1 MRAIEARVSRRQ
13 GPQTAPANPLSQRP
27 VLRPLAH
34 LAALAAIIAAFLAP
48 ASAWGAAGDPPGG
61 WQASYYPNRSLQ
73 GAPVLTRSDPAID
86 FDWGA
91 GAPGPGLPADDFS
104 VRWTADVPFAT
115 SCRGVRLVSNDGM
128 RVSVAGRE
136 VLSFWFDQFPSE
148 RVTSLCPGPGTH
160 SVPWSTTRAPAPARA
175 LFQLEAQ
182 APPPGATATR
192 APTFTPSPAPTV
204 SPPAGPGG
212 LNGQYFSGRGLGSP
226 VLTRSDPA
234 IDFDW
239 GAGAPGP
246 GLPADDFSVR
256 WTGEVLAETAGPY
269 TFTVTSNDGARL
281 WVAGQPLVD
290 VWTDGV
296 HDSSGTVQLDA
307 GRWYP
312 LTLEYFEGLGTAR
325 VRLAYTPPGGPPQTV
340 PSARLRGTAA
350 PPGPGSPTATR
361 TPTAAPTAAPTQ
373 APPPTAT
380 AAGPAGA
387 PTGAPTLLSR
397 HEIRGPLPEARNLVY
412 RPRQFGAGL
421 AVDDASWGDQRVD
434 NPGPYAGWDV
444 LAIRTRGSPAS
455 PTAPTGSS
463 WASTAPP
470 AWPSSGAAARY
481 PPAGSAAGSR
491 GRTWWSTAPRCLPTP
506 AAWGPARSSWGAS
519 TTPAP
524 SPGPTPPAIPTGCS
538 SPRRT
543 AGPPPPRPCPPAGRP
558 LAPTR
563 PAPPGCTTST
573 APPARTTG
581 ATPPGTPRSTPST
594 GATSATTTAPIRP
607 ASRPPTAPS
616 TATPR
621 PPPGRTSPTPDSRA
635 TSSTT
640 AGAGAGCSAS
650 TSAPPASTA
659 PASASTTSAW
669 RWPPP
674 AAGRC
679 WPICTSWATS
689 ARRWPTPTG
698 SP

>member
-1 MRAIEARVSRRQ
+1 MLVRTIEARVSRRQ
-13 GPQTAPANPLSQRP
+13 APADGSGEP
-27 VLRPLAH
+27 
-34 LAALAAIIAAFLAP
+34 AFATP
-48 ASAWGAAGDPPGG
+48 GAAPSGPPRRPGG
-61 WQASYYPNRSLQ
+61 ASSPPSWPPRAPGGPPATPQAARQASYYPNRSLQ
-73 GAPVLTRSDPAID
+73 GAPALTRSDPAID

-160 SVPWSTTRAPAPARA
+160 TVTVEYYEGAGTARA

-192 APTFTPSPAPTV
+192 TPTFTPSPAPTV

-212 LNGQYFSGRGLGSP
+212 LNGQYFSGRDLGSP

-256 WTGEVLAETAGPY
+256 WTGEVLAETAGLY

-380 AAGPAGA
+380 AAGPGA

-444 LAIRTRGSPAS
+444 LAMPNEGIPRPPCRCGSP
-455 PTAPTGSS
+455 
-463 WASTAPP
+463 
-470 AWPSSGAAARY
+470 
-481 PPAGSAAGSR
+481 
-491 GRTWWSTAPRCLPTP
+491 C
-506 AAWGPARSSWGAS
+506 
-519 TTPAP
+519 
-524 SPGPTPPAIPTGCS
+524 
-538 SPRRT
+538 SPRRRHCSRRSPSGSVGSRR
-543 AGPPPPRPCPPAGRP
+543 AARCGSPCRSVSPPRSC
-558 LAPTR
+558 
-563 PAPPGCTTST
+563 
-573 APPARTTG
+573 
-581 ATPPGTPRSTPST
+581 RS
-594 GATSATTTAPIRP
+594 SA
-607 ASRPPTAPS
+607 
-616 TATPR
+616 
-621 PPPGRTSPTPDSRA
+621 
-635 TSSTT
+635 
-640 AGAGAGCSAS
+640 
-650 TSAPPASTA
+650 
-659 PASASTTSAW
+659 
-669 RWPPP
+669 
-674 AAGRC
+674 
-679 WPICTSWATS
+679 
-689 ARRWPTPTG
+689 
-698 SP
+698 